1 MTLSTLRL
9 ATLTALTAL
18 SMGAAHAATINFISL
33 TQAPGGYGEGAWT
46 SLDLAI
52 GGANV
57 AIKGHAT
64 NDNDP
69 TQYAYLDWGN
79 AGLGVCKDLTSGGTA
94 NNQSPGSGANEC
106 SPSSDDNTTVAE
118 SLSFVFDKDVII
130 QNLWFNNNHDGGFNN
145 PKGSNG
151 TDVDMVSIDGNLFAV
166 ETGYADGANGIGSFT
181 VRAGYDF
188 RVAYANEE
196 FYMSGMSVILDP
208 NSPNNQTAVPEP
220 ASLDLAGLALCG
232 LAATRRRRG

>member
-130 QNLWFNNNHDGGFNN
+130 QNLWFNNNHDGGF
-145 PKGSNG
+145 GSG
-151 TDVDMVSIDGNLFAV
+151 DQISIDGSLFNVA
-166 ETGYADGANGIGSFT
+166 TGYADGANGIGSFT

-208 NSPNNQTAVPEP
+208 NGNLTQVPEP
-220 ASLDLAGLALCG
+220 ASLALAGLALCG
-232 LAATRRRRG
+232 LAATRRRRV